1 MRVCQAVYQT
11 GGVQKLP
18 LGDDVPKVEN
28 LVLLIS
34 LLHHRRAVDVKTMMR
49 ECNICKRTAYRYVRS
64 LETAGFPVYFDA
76 DVGGYRLMD
85 KGGSFS
91 RLSPDESA
99 AVLFALEFLECSL
112 SPDTF
117 GPIHR
122 ARTKLQLHLSGE
134 IPRFLTDNLAAISKH
149 DEKSPIKE
157 MLIVAL
163 VKFACYSRKS
173 IKIYHCEGND
183 NNVLTEIKSPKLV
196 YDKEWKVND
205 ESVDSRLGRIPV
217 RKMVNIEVV

>member
-1 MRVCQAVYQT
+1 MA
-11 GGVQKLP
+11 
-18 LGDDVPKVEN
+18 KVEN
-28 LVLLIS
+28 LVLLIN

-49 ECNICKRTAYRYVRS
+49 ECNITERTAYRYIRS

-85 KGGSFS
+85 KTGSFS

-112 SPDTF
+112 APDSF
-117 GPIHR
+117 DPIHR

-134 IPRFLTDNLAAISKH
+134 VPEFLVETLTAISTPGKM
-149 DEKSPIKE
+149 SAIKE
-157 MLIVAL
+157 MLIVTL
-163 VKFACYSRKS
+163 VRFACHLKKS
-173 IKIYHCEGND
+173 VKIYHQGGDEVNT
-183 NNVLTEIKSPKLV
+183 LTEIRSPRLL

-205 ESVDSRLGRIPV
+205 ESVDNRLGHIPIRQV
-217 RKMVNIEVV
+217 VDIEVV